1 MQGLSILF
9 ATLIGAYGAFSA
21 LKFLT
26 LSLESQNRLKYPT
39 NPIRKITE
47 QEKAFLSPHL
57 TIHSL
62 SLVSDQIYQL
72 DKAKITFAKLF
83 LPRMN
88 KTSVKIQADGI
99 NIFFPYPLDN
109 FLIEENTIEYVVTK
123 VGREMYATAISV
135 NGHNF
140 LQPNIELWGF
150 KPEAEVLSTR
160 TESKTEYRVR
170 QSKISYGWGL
180 FYFCLALLFCLMS
193 LMSEQIRFLNI
204 WQSAAV
210 ISTLLMIYSVLK
222 TKSQNA
228 VVKEVK
234 RIKGTPRFLPTK
246 HLEDVRATLSTYF
259 VGLNF
264 PTTEGYKN
272 QLNDKNKSQ
281 QESTEAEVVFDE
293 KSKHY
298 TLLSVANGLSVE
310 EYYKNYPSRPNDRL
324 GAFSFF
330 AVLWFALFYFTTPPL
345 LENVT
350 AVEHYLFKDNH
361 KILTQ
366 PEELLNAKR
375 GDYVDFID
383 LANNVDVEID
393 SSNQLDPNAIR
404 IFPKERLQLPQ
415 DSDELIALAEGKFF
429 ETEENSS
436 RLKDIYFSR
445 KYSRLKN
452 NLSQPPEQEIISSY
466 SMGSAPVVKIIEPN
480 NLLNLLDKVCTE
492 KLTDS
497 CEQLYQDLAEQFS
510 TPQNLYLLHLYQ
522 DYKNKPLPVT
532 EFKQYFGY
540 ERLLTLQ
547 QTVNG
552 LRNRVMNWTNQHRQK
567 NKQIK
572 DIANLT
578 QDRGGIILKRKG
590 ILNEIVPYS
599 SFDTIIDKI
608 QKVQKKQN
616 TKKSIAAIVSKVS
629 TTKGMLTLELIPT
642 TTLYSRYALT
652 ILVANGL
659 IFIVMLLVLLSYIFP
674 ARYCSNNLP
683 KGALNKVGKNII
695 PK

>member
-1 MQGLSILF
+1 MQSLLILIVII
-9 ATLIGAYGAFSA
+9 TSTYGAFSA

-57 TIHSL
+57 SIHSL

-72 DKAKITFAKLF
+72 DNAKITFAKLF

-88 KTSVKIQADGI
+88 KTSVKMQADRI

-109 FLIEENTIEYVVTK
+109 FLIEENTIEYVITK

-150 KPEAEVLSTR
+150 KPEAKVLSTR
-160 TESKTEYRVR
+160 NESKIEYRVR

-193 LMSEQIRFLNI
+193 LMSEQMLFLNI

-210 ISTLLMIYSVLK
+210 ISIVLMIYSVLK
-222 TKSQNA
+222 TKSKNA

-246 HLEDVRATLSTYF
+246 HLEDVRITLATYF

-310 EYYKNYPSRPNDRL
+310 EHYKKHPPRPNDRL

-330 AVLWFALFYFTTPPL
+330 AMLWFALFYFTTPPL
-345 LENVT
+345 LENIT
-350 AVEHYLFKDNH
+350 AVEHYLFKNNH
-361 KILTQ
+361 QILTK
-366 PEELLNAKR
+366 EDELLNAKR
-375 GDYVDFID
+375 GDYIDFID
-383 LANNVDVEID
+383 LANNIDVEID
-393 SSNQLDPNAIR
+393 SSNQLDFDAIR
-404 IFPKERLQLPQ
+404 IFPKEQLQLPQ
-415 DSDELIALAEGKFF
+415 DSDELIALAEGDFF
-429 ETEENSS
+429 EIENSYS

-445 KYSRLKN
+445 KYSGLKN

-480 NLLNLLDKVCTE
+480 NLLNLLDKVCSE
-492 KLTDS
+492 KLTNS
-497 CEQLYQDLAEQFS
+497 CEQLYQNLAQQFS
-510 TPQNLYLLHLYQ
+510 TPQNFYLIHLYQ
-522 DYKNKPLPVT
+522 DYKNKPLPVA

-552 LRNRVMNWTNQHRQK
+552 LRNTVMHWANQHRQK

-578 QDRGGIILKRKG
+578 QDRGGIILKRES

-599 SFDTIIDKI
+599 SFDTIMEKI
-608 QKVQKKQN
+608 QKVQKRQN
-616 TKKSIAAIVSKVS
+616 TKKSIAGVISKVS
-629 TTKGMLTLELIPT
+629 TTKGILTLDLIRPT
-642 TTLYSRYALT
+642 KVYNKHSIT
-652 ILVANGL
+652 IVVAKCL

-674 ARYCSNNLP
+674 ARYPKSNI
-683 KGALNKVGKNII
+683 KK
-695 PK
+695 